1 MDSGK
6 EGREVKIV
14 DGPNFWNL
22 SRSSNETVID
32 DVRLRYQP
40 VEQET
45 RLVFHTPAPVGVE
58 IMRRE
63 RKRWPPRVRS
73 GFPLNSVQRE
83 EQRAGTAALCFLCG
97 QPAATGTPCH
107 AGAGTLVYI

>member
-1 MDSGK
+1 M
-6 EGREVKIV
+6 
-14 DGPNFWNL
+14 
-22 SRSSNETVID
+22 ID

-63 RKRWPPRVRS
+63 RKRWPLRVQS